1 MKYLHIPQLITENGP
16 EETYLTLDEKGIIT
30 ESGQVEKNNIEY
42 YTINGV
48 VLPGIPNSHSH
59 AFQYAMAGLAE
70 VQQRSESDDFWTW
83 RNSMYKLASN
93 ISPENLEIIATQLY
107 ADMLTCGY
115 THVVEFHYLHRQP
128 DGKPYSD
135 NARMGRSLIKAAKTA
150 GIGITLMPVY
160 YRLGNFGQAPV
171 EGQKRFLSKSFDQY
185 KKLVIDTNAMIRE
198 ENHGQIAIAAH
209 SLRAVDEEDLFKLSE
224 LGDELNCPIHIHI
237 AEQLKEVKDCFD
249 YHKKRPVEYLLDL
262 DICDNRWNLVHATH
276 LTEEE
281 TIRMAEAD
289 VNAVICPSTE
299 GNLGDGFFNMR
310 LYLESNGRFCI
321 GSDSHIGLSPFEDMR
336 WLDYGQ
342 RLVTH
347 QRNTFNTSFRSE
359 MLHGVVLQGRRSAGL
374 NSARYFNQ
382 GIPFNAIA
390 IDDSHP
396 LVGSASPENLL
407 STILYS
413 DSTIKIN
420 DVYHSGKK
428 VVEDGN
434 HVKRK
439 EIGTNTLKTLKNTG
453 LR

>member
-1 MKYLHIPQLITENGP
+1 MKHLHIPQLITENGP
-16 EETYLTLDEKGIIT
+16 EETYITLDEEGKITETGHSRNKDIDYQTIKGI
-30 ESGQVEKNNIEY
+30 
-42 YTINGV
+42 
-48 VLPGIPNSHSH
+48 VLPGVPNSHSH

-83 RNSMYKLASN
+83 RNSMYNLASN
-93 ISPENLEIIATQLY
+93 ITPEDLEAIASQLY
-107 ADMLTCGY
+107 SDMLTCGY

-128 DGKPYSD
+128 DGQSYSD
-135 NARMGRSLIKAAKTA
+135 NAKMGRSLIKAAKTA

-171 EGQKRFLSKSFDQY
+171 EGQKRFLSTTFAEY
-185 KKLVIDTNAMIRE
+185 KNLVKDTKAMIRE
-198 ENHGQIAIAAH
+198 EKYGQIAVAAH
-209 SLRAVDEEDLFKLSE
+209 SLRAVDEHDLFQLHE
-224 LGDELNCPIHIHI
+224 LGNELDCPIHIHI

-249 YHKKRPVEYLLDL
+249 YHNKRPVEYLLDL
-262 DICDNRWNLVHATH
+262 GICDNRWNLVHATH

-281 TIRMAEAD
+281 TIQMADAK

-299 GNLGDGFFNMR
+299 GNLGDGFFNMK
-310 LYLESNGRFCI
+310 LYLENKGRFCI

-359 MLHGVVLQGRRSAGL
+359 MFHDVVLQGRKSAGI
-374 NSARYFNQ
+374 NSDRYFSEDL
-382 GIPFNAIA
+382 PFDAIV

-396 LVGSASPENLL
+396 LVGSASAKNLL

-413 DSTIKIN
+413 DTTIKIKE
-420 DVYHSGKK
+420 VYRAGNK
-428 VVEDGN
+428 VVDSGM
-434 HVKRK
+434 HVKRE
-439 EIGTNTLKTLKNTG
+439 EIGANTLKTLKNTG